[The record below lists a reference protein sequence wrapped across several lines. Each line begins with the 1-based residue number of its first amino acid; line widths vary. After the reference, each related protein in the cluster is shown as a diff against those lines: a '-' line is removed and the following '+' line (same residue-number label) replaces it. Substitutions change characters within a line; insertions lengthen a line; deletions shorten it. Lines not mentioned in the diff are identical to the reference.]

1 MRVLTIFVTRASPFV
16 FAFLFPILESPSQEA
31 YALDERYRAYQEVI
45 LKLDSLHNAFPEIT
59 RLDSIR
65 HPTQDRLAIWCLK
78 ISDNP
83 FLEEEPAI
91 LLLGNQHREEL
102 LGGGPDG
109 DVACADNGRG
119 QAGDI

>member
-1 MRVLTIFVTRASPFV
+1 MRVRTIFVTRASPFV
-16 FAFLFPILESPSQEA
+16 FAFLFPILESPSQKA
-31 YALDERYRAYQEVI
+31 FGLDERYHTSQEVI
-45 LKLDSLHNAFPEIT
+45 LELDSLYNALPEIT
-59 RLDSIR
+59 RLDSIG
-65 HPTQDRLAIWCLK
+65 HTTQDSLAIWCLK

-91 LLLGNQHREEL
+91 LLLGNQHREEI